1 MQLIFLCRFQR
12 CCISVVRTGR
22 VMITSKSQ
30 SLRSLKGREFF
41 LPRTKC
47 VRVQQ
52 HSLRVA
58 PFGAETQRAGLHPSD
73 SGAGAPGSQSLQ
85 QRREHRRPSGALY
98 CLSPQV
104 PHSRIAY
111 THSGLP
117 GARSKGLASAAF
129 LVPREE
135 RRTRNGEP

>member
-1 MQLIFLCRFQR
+1 MQPIFLCRFQR

-22 VMITSKSQ
+22 ARITSKSQ
-30 SLRSLKGREFF
+30 SLCSLKGREFF

-52 HSLRVA
+52 HSLRVP
-58 PFGAETQRAGLHPSD
+58 PFGAETQRARLHPSD
-73 SGAGAPGSQSLQ
+73 SCAGAPGCQSLQ
-85 QRREHRRPSGALY
+85 QRREHRQPSRALY

-104 PHSRIAY
+104 THSRITY
-111 THSGLP
+111 THLCLP
-117 GARSKGLASAAF
+117 GARLKGLASAVF